1 MNDLDNS
8 NTYQTLDPQGM
19 LGWIREL
26 GEQCRQA
33 WQQGQ
38 AIHLPPHYT
47 DIDKVV
53 LLGVGG
59 SAIGGDIMRSLAS
72 LQSPV
77 PVFNQRGYH
86 LPPFVDERTL
96 IIASSYSGNTEEVL
110 SAFREALPLPAKKIA
125 VTTGGRL
132 LALAQS
138 NDIPAITY
146 AYEAEPRAALSYS
159 LLLLL
164 AIAERLELL
173 ADLDTDVRETCT
185 AIEKLRD
192 ELDADVPL
200 AANPAKQLALKLYGR
215 LPVVYGAGHLSEV
228 AHRWKT
234 QFNENSKVWSF
245 YEELPEANHNSIVG
259 YAMPDDL
266 KQRAMVIL
274 LRSDSLQPR
283 ILLHYEASRQAL
295 ENAGVEHEILDVE
308 QGCPLAQIMTGI
320 LYGDYVSYY
329 LALLNGVEP
338 TPTPTLQAAK
348 NFLSGVKT

>member
-1 MNDLDNS
+1 MNDLDGAS
-8 NTYQTLDPQGM
+8 IYQTLDPQGM

-26 GEQCRQA
+26 GEQCREA

-38 AIHLPPHYT
+38 AFSLPSDYA

-72 LQSPV
+72 LQSTV

-110 SAFREALPLPAKKIA
+110 SAFREALPLTAKKIA
-125 VTTGGRL
+125 ITTGGRL
-132 LALAQS
+132 LTLAR
-138 NDIPAITY
+138 NNEIPALPFT
-146 AYEAEPRAALSYS
+146 YEAEPRAALSYS

-164 AIAERLELL
+164 AIAEKLELL
-173 ADLDTDVRETCT
+173 VDLDADVRETCA

-192 ELDADVPL
+192 QLDADVPTS
-200 AANPAKQLALKLYGR
+200 ANPAKRLALKLHGR

-266 KQRAMVIL
+266 RERAFVIL

-283 ILLHYEASRQAL
+283 ILLHYEATRQAL
-295 ENAGVEHEILDVE
+295 ETAEVEHEIVDVE
-308 QGCPLAQIMTGI
+308 PGCPLAQIMTGI

-348 NFLSGVKT
+348 IFLSGVKT